1 MKLTINQLRQI
12 IKEELTAVTSSSFDI
27 QLEDFNPEHL
37 GWDPINKART
47 EYKAEI
53 PFTVTTDNLTVK
65 SKFIAYLNVQV
76 GSFGKRRYN
85 DEHTTNIEVRDGAEE
100 LDFNPEII
108 QGTQQ
113 EFENLYDNPQFTKEL
128 DTLANSLEQE
138 IRESRVVQEIADEI
152 IADAADAHEESSD
165 PYGYRGLRRSD
176 FY

>member
-1 MKLTINQLRQI
+1 MKLTVNQLRRI
-12 IKEELTAVTSSSFDI
+12 IKEELTAITSSSFDI
-27 QLEDFNPEHL
+27 QLEDFNPEEL

-53 PFTVTTDNLTVK
+53 PFIITTDTLTAK
-65 SKFIAYLNVQV
+65 SKFSVYLNVQV
-76 GSFGKRRYN
+76 GSFGKRGYGE
-85 DEHTTNIEVRDGAEE
+85 DHKINIEVIDAAEE

-108 QGTQQ
+108 EGTQQ
-113 EFENLYDNPQFTKEL
+113 DFENLYDNRQFTKEL
-128 DTLANSLEQE
+128 DSLADSLQQE
-138 IRESRVVQEIADEI
+138 IRESRLVEEIADEI